1 MKKLYLA
8 PFLCLFMSF
17 FAFGEDLPTYDLRAP
32 DFQASD
38 FLTYIKEYSRP
49 GKNKAAR
56 NPRVSEQIPLKSI
69 AVFTGLGQQS
79 TGQQSNGLPGK
90 ANISIINDW
99 AFAYTDL
106 TTVNIP
112 EGVTAIGKGAFANNA
127 LSSVML
133 PLSLQTI
140 DEWAFA
146 HNNISSLV
154 FPENLTSIGEY
165 AFWGNRI
172 TDVTLGSFVQLSRE
186 AIDSEFYEAYN
197 QEQKAAGHYIRKDG
211 IWLREPGESR

>member
-1 MKKLYLA
+1 MKKLSLA
-8 PFLCLFMSF
+8 FFLGLVFLFF
-17 FAFGEDLPTYDLRAP
+17 TFGEDLP
-32 DFQASD
+32 ASD
-38 FLTYIKEYSRP
+38 FLTYI
-49 GKNKAAR
+49 G
-56 NPRVSEQIPLKSI
+56 
-69 AVFTGLGQQS
+69 GLGQQS
-79 TGQQSNGLPGK
+79 TGQQSIGLSNK

-106 TTVNIP
+106 TAVNIP
-112 EGVTAIGKGAFANNA
+112 EGVTVIGKGAFANNA
-127 LSSVML
+127 LSSLLL

-172 TDVTLGSFVQLSRE
+172 NDITLGNFVQLSRE
-186 AIDSEFYEAYN
+186 AIDSGFYEVYTK
-197 QEQKAAGHYIRKDG
+197 EEKAAGHYIRKDG
-211 IWLREPGESR
+211 IWLRESGE